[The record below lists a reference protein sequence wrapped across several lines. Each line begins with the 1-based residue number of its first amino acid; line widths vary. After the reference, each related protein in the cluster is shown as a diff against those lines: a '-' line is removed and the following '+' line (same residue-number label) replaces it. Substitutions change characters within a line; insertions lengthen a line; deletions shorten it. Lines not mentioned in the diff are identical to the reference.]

1 MFTGSTTDC
10 LGGEVGVGE
19 GRKAGTEGRA
29 AKDGV
34 ELLSPEVPALAAVLA
49 GKLEKPPCET

>member
-1 MFTGSTTDC
+1 VFTGSTTDC

-19 GRKAGTEGRA
+19 GRKAGAEGRA
-29 AKDGV
+29 AKDGA

-49 GKLEKPPCET
+49 GKLEKPP

>member
-1 MFTGSTTDC
+1 VFTGSTTDC

-19 GRKAGTEGRA
+19 GRKAGTEGGA
-29 AKDGV
+29 AKEGA

-49 GKLEKPPCET
+49 GKLEKPP